1 MCVCVGGVGSP
12 LCDAIVCVR
21 TSYEIYGT
29 KISTDIFTVFKAIVT
44 GFDCFSYN
52 EFAIMAMS

>member
-1 MCVCVGGVGSP
+1 MCVCRGGSP